1 MNINWK
7 LRFKNK
13 ATLLTLILAIVAF
26 VYQILGIVGVTVPIS
41 QDQVTQIIGLV
52 INVLV
57 GLGIVVD
64 PTTAGVGDSNS
75 ALAYTEPNG
84 ASTNGGLQ

>member
-1 MNINWK
+1 MKINWK

-13 ATLLTLILAIVAF
+13 ATLLAIILAAIAF
-26 VYQILGIVGVTVPIS
+26 VYQILGIFGVTAPIS
-41 QDQVTQIIGLV
+41 QDQAIQISGLI

-64 PTTAGVGDSNS
+64 PTTAGTSDSTQ
-75 ALAYTEPNG
+75 AMTYIEPKKAG
-84 ASTNGGLQ
+84 E

>member
-26 VYQILGIVGVTVPIS
+26 IYQILGIVGVTVPIS

-75 ALAYTEPNG
+75 ALTYTEPNG